1 MKITRDMVK
10 AAVKQSMI
18 FPSEHF
24 GLRVGENWPEFVTEV
39 LKSETVQA
47 ALLSDFTLA
56 QMVAMQMVTKTDGK
70 VQPLDVAKNQQFAE
84 AFLRWL
90 YIGVEIGKQVAE
102 AEKLEAMFGGDQA
115 AQ

>member
-1 MKITRDMVK
+1 MVK

-47 ALLSDFTLA
+47 QMMGDFMLA
-56 QMVAMQMVTKTDGK
+56 QVVAMRAMAKEVKPQD
-70 VQPLDVAKNQQFAE
+70 LAKNPEFAE

-90 YIGVEIGKQVAE
+90 YIGVEIGKQMAE
-102 AEKLEAMFGGDQA
+102 AEKLEAMFGGAQA